1 MSARTAA
8 TARPDEAVPEIEASA
23 VDVPAGPSRSADPV
37 VKRLGLL
44 ALLLVVVWLSGVV
57 TALLTGVLSSDAPR
71 TGVERALGVY
81 EAQIEAGAMTA
92 EKWADY
98 INILTNAGQYGQAQ
112 QTIEAALAA
121 VPESASLI
129 MLEQARLHVAR
140 GDFEAGIV
148 AAEDTIAAARVEL
161 DALKAEAAKKGVPF
175 PQERLEQEEDAVLL
189 TAEVHEELGDTAR
202 AIDSY
207 TTFLGYQP
215 TAANIYVRR
224 GDVRAEAGDTSGAET
239 DYREALRF
247 VADDPAAL
255 AGLEKIGVEAQ

>member
-8 TARPDEAVPEIEASA
+8 DARPDLLAPDTQASA
-23 VDVPAGPSRSADPV
+23 ADVPARPSRSTDPV

-44 ALLLVVVWLSGVV
+44 ALLLIVVWLSGVV
-57 TALLTGVLSSDAPR
+57 TALFTGVLSSDAPR
-71 TGVERALGVY
+71 TSVERALGVY
-81 EAQIEAGAMTA
+81 EAQIDAGAMTP

-98 INILTNAGQYGQAQ
+98 INVLTAAGQYGRAQ
-112 QTIEAALAA
+112 QAIESALAA
-121 VPESASLI
+121 VPDSGSLI
-129 MLEQARLHVAR
+129 VLEQARLHVAR
-140 GDFEAGIV
+140 GEYESGIA
-148 AAEDTIAAARVEL
+148 AAEDAIAASRAEL
-161 DALKAEAAKKGVPF
+161 EVLKAEAAKKGVPF
-175 PQERLEQEEDAVLL
+175 PQERLEQEETAVLL
-189 TAEVHEELGDTAR
+189 MAEVYEAMDDSTR
-202 AIDSY
+202 AIESY

-224 GDVRAEAGDTSGAET
+224 GDVRATSGDTAGAEA